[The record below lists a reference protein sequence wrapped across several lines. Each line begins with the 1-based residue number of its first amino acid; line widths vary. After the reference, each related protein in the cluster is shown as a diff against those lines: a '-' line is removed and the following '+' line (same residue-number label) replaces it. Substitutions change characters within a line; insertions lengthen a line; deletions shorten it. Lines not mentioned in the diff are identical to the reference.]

1 LGNNTI
7 AEKYNMKKLNIV
19 DLVGED
25 CITIEDGEKVY
36 DLIHPE
42 LMASRPVE
50 LDFAGV
56 KVAVAL
62 FFNYAIGRLLEDL
75 TTEELERLLKV
86 SNLSPLGRN
95 TLKLVIEHSNEYY
108 RDPAVRKAVDE
119 ILSEQ
124 AEEI

>member
-1 LGNNTI
+1 
-7 AEKYNMKKLNIV
+7 MKKLNIL

-36 DLIHPE
+36 DLIHSE
-42 LMASRPVE
+42 LKACRPVE

-56 KVAVAL
+56 TVFTAL
-62 FFNYAIGRLLEDL
+62 FFNSAFGRLLKDL
-75 TTEELERLLKV
+75 TTKDLERLLKI
-86 SNLSPLGRN
+86 SNLTPLGRD
-95 TLKLVIEHSNEYY
+95 TLKLVIKNSNEYY